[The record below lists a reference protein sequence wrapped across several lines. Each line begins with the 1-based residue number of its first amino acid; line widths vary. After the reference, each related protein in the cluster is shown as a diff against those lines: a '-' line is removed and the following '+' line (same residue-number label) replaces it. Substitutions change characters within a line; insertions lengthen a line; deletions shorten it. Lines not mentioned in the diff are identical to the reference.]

1 MLHKDGKRAGAL
13 WWSDH
18 VSNLTPIKS
27 MYIGSTLVWDAGG
40 DRPVVDIVGST
51 GSFDS
56 RDQMRA
62 AVAGYG
68 LDYQTVETLPF
79 DVRFVESTHASHAF
93 NGFEKLTVAPNIDT
107 TGVTAFF
114 AMFQNCRDLVNI
126 PQFDTSGMAGSAAY
140 MFVNCESLTTSP
152 SIDAVPGELSIT
164 LGMYIG
170 CGSLEFVGDI
180 HTGGVTNAQNML
192 TRTSSLSDG
201 GVRLIGK
208 HSNVDTF
215 NMIDGSGLTREPF
228 YDTDGNPI

>member
-51 GSFDS
+51 TQTSA
-56 RDQMRA
+56 RNQMRA

-79 DVRFVESTHASHAF
+79 DVRFVESTNATNAF
-93 NGFEKLTVAPNIDT
+93 NGFSKLTVSPKIY
-107 TGVTAFF
+107 
-114 AMFQNCRDLVNI
+114 
-126 PQFDTSGMAGSAAY
+126 AA
-140 MFVNCESLTTSP
+140 
-152 SIDAVPGELSIT
+152 PGELIEARS
-164 LGMYIG
+164 MYRN
-170 CGSLEFVGDI
+170 CRSLEFVGDI
-180 HTGGVTNAQNML
+180 NTGGVVEAREMFLYN
-192 TRTSSLSDG
+192 TSLLDG
-201 GVRLIGK
+201 AVRLIGK
-208 HSNVDTF
+208 HPNVSTG
-215 NMIDGSGLTREPF
+215 NMLYGSGLTREPF

>member
-40 DRPVVDIVGST
+40 DRPVVDIIGST
-51 GSFDS
+51 GNLDA
-56 RDQMRA
+56 RDQLRA

-68 LDYQTVETLPF
+68 LNYQTVETLPF
-79 DVRFVESTHASHAF
+79 DVRFVESTNAGNAF
-93 NGFEKLTVAPNIDT
+93 NGFGGLTVAPNIDT
-107 TGVTAFF
+107 AGVTTFLG
-114 AMFQNCRDLVNI
+114 MFRTCRELTHI
-126 PQFDTSGMAGSAAY
+126 PEFDTSGMSGNAAY
-140 MFVNCESLTTSP
+140 MFAYCGNLVASP
-152 SIDAVPGELSIT
+152 PIDAAPGELTSA
-164 LGMYIG
+164 LEMYTN
-170 CGSLEFVGDI
+170 CSSLETVGDI
-180 HTGGVTNAQNML
+180 HTDRVTNARNMFTN
-192 TRTSSLSDG
+192 TRSLSDG

-215 NMIDGSGLTREPF
+215 NIIYGSGLTREPF